1 MLIDNFIFKMNFVN
15 ENIPEYGVSE
25 ISAAIKQ
32 KIEDSFGY
40 VKIKGE
46 VSGLAIKNGIAY
58 LKIKEN
64 DDVINAIIFNNAYRQ
79 LKIKPQD
86 GLEVVVSGKITT
98 YSKRGISSYQI
109 QVDNIELAGE
119 GALLALFEKLKKQ
132 LQEEGLFDTRFKKVI
147 SKYPR
152 NIIIIT
158 SIHGAVIRDILRVYK
173 DNGYPINVSIYDVSV
188 QGVKCPTEISE
199 AVDRINLI
207 EETNNLRPDII
218 LIARGGGSLEDL
230 WGFNDERLVRS
241 VFNSTIPIV
250 SAVGHETDNTLI
262 DFVSD
267 LRAPTPTSAANLLF
281 PKIYEI
287 ESLIENNQRLL
298 FSNLNDKMEKHGMKH
313 SQLENMIDFMGLNFI
328 TDMNLQFEKINSKIS
343 KQSLLANIL
352 SKKIE
357 FESNLD
363 FFSREKMKYIEDQR
377 DNMTRR
383 FDRIFNQIH
392 SILPLQKQQLEG
404 LQRILQSLNYKNILK
419 RGYTLIRGT
428 DKEIIGSKYESK
440 SYNSFNIL
448 FSDGE
453 INVKKNQD
461 KE

>member
-1 MLIDNFIFKMNFVN
+1 MNFVN

-64 DDVINAIIFNNAYRQ
+64 DDVINAIIFNSAYRQ

-132 LQEEGLFDTRFKKVI
+132 LQEEGLFDNRFKKVI
-147 SKYPR
+147 SKYPK

-173 DNGYPINVSIYDVSV
+173 DNGYPINISIYDVSV

-207 EETNNLRPDII
+207 EETNNHRPDII

-313 SQLENMIDFMGLNFI
+313 SQLENMIDFMGLKFI

-343 KQSLLANIL
+343 KQSLIANIL

-363 FFSREKMKYIEDQR
+363 FFSRVKMKYIKDQR

-428 DKEIIGSKYESK
+428 DKEIISSKYESK

>member
-1 MLIDNFIFKMNFVN
+1 MNFVN

-25 ISAAIKQ
+25 LSAAIKQ

-132 LQEEGLFDTRFKKVI
+132 LQEEGLFDNRFKKTI

-173 DNGYPINVSIYDVSV
+173 DNGYPINISIYDVSV

-218 LIARGGGSLEDL
+218 LIARGGGSL
-230 WGFNDERLVRS
+230 
-241 VFNSTIPIV
+241 
-250 SAVGHETDNTLI
+250 
-262 DFVSD
+262 
-267 LRAPTPTSAANLLF
+267 
-281 PKIYEI
+281 
-287 ESLIENNQRLL
+287 
-298 FSNLNDKMEKHGMKH
+298 
-313 SQLENMIDFMGLNFI
+313 
-328 TDMNLQFEKINSKIS
+328 
-343 KQSLLANIL
+343 
-352 SKKIE
+352 
-357 FESNLD
+357 
-363 FFSREKMKYIEDQR
+363 
-377 DNMTRR
+377 
-383 FDRIFNQIH
+383 
-392 SILPLQKQQLEG
+392 
-404 LQRILQSLNYKNILK
+404 
-419 RGYTLIRGT
+419 
-428 DKEIIGSKYESK
+428 
-440 SYNSFNIL
+440 
-448 FSDGE
+448 
-453 INVKKNQD
+453 
-461 KE
+461 

>member
-1 MLIDNFIFKMNFVN
+1 MNFVN

-132 LQEEGLFDTRFKKVI
+132 LQEEGLFDNRFKKTI

-173 DNGYPINVSIYDVSV
+173 DNGYPINISIYDVSV

-287 ESLIENNQRLL
+287 ESLIKNNQRLL

-363 FFSREKMKYIEDQR
+363 FFSREKMKYIKDQR

>member
-1 MLIDNFIFKMNFVN
+1 MLIDNCIFEMNFVN

-132 LQEEGLFDTRFKKVI
+132 LQEEGLFDNRFKKVI

-173 DNGYPINVSIYDVSV
+173 DNGYPINISIYDVSV

-313 SQLENMIDFMGLNFI
+313 RQLENMIDYMGLNFI
-328 TDMNLQFEKINSKIS
+328 TDMNLQFGKINSKIS

-357 FESNLD
+357 FEIKLD

>member
-132 LQEEGLFDTRFKKVI
+132 LQEEGLFDNRFKKVI

-281 PKIYEI
+281 PKIFEI

>member
-1 MLIDNFIFKMNFVN
+1 M
-15 ENIPEYGVSE
+15 
-25 ISAAIKQ
+25 
-32 KIEDSFGY
+32 
-40 VKIKGE
+40 
-46 VSGLAIKNGIAY
+46 
-58 LKIKEN
+58 
-64 DDVINAIIFNNAYRQ
+64 
-79 LKIKPQD
+79 
-86 GLEVVVSGKITT
+86 
-98 YSKRGISSYQI
+98 
-109 QVDNIELAGE
+109 DNIELAGE

-132 LQEEGLFDTRFKKVI
+132 LQEEGLFDNRFKKTI

-173 DNGYPINVSIYDVSV
+173 DNGYPINISIYDVSV

-287 ESLIENNQRLL
+287 ESLIKNNQRLL

-363 FFSREKMKYIEDQR
+363 FFSREKMKYIKDQR

-392 SILPLQKQQLEG
+392 STLPLQKQQLEG

>member
-1 MLIDNFIFKMNFVN
+1 MNFVN

-132 LQEEGLFDTRFKKVI
+132 LQEEGLFDNRFKKTI

-173 DNGYPINVSIYDVSV
+173 DNGYPINISIYDVSV

-363 FFSREKMKYIEDQR
+363 FFSREKMKYIKDQR

-392 SILPLQKQQLEG
+392 STLPLQKQQLEG

-428 DKEIIGSKYESK
+428 DEEIIGSKYESK

>member
-1 MLIDNFIFKMNFVN
+1 MNFVN

-25 ISAAIKQ
+25 LSAAIKQ

-132 LQEEGLFDTRFKKVI
+132 LQEEGLFDNRFKKII

-173 DNGYPINVSIYDVSV
+173 DNGYPINISIYDVSV

-267 LRAPTPTSAANLLF
+267 LRAPTPTGAANLLF

-313 SQLENMIDFMGLNFI
+313 RQLENMIDYMGLNFI

-343 KQSLLANIL
+343 KQSLLTNIL

-363 FFSREKMKYIEDQR
+363 FFSREKMKYIKGQR

>member
-132 LQEEGLFDTRFKKVI
+132 LQEEGLFDNRFKKTI

-173 DNGYPINVSIYDVSV
+173 DNGYPINISIYDVSV

-363 FFSREKMKYIEDQR
+363 FFSREKMKYIKDQR

-392 SILPLQKQQLEG
+392 STLPLQKQQLEG

>member
-1 MLIDNFIFKMNFVN
+1 MNFVN

-132 LQEEGLFDTRFKKVI
+132 LQEEGLFDNRFKKTI

-173 DNGYPINVSIYDVSV
+173 DNGYPINISIYDVSV

-287 ESLIENNQRLL
+287 ESLIKNNQRLL

>member
-1 MLIDNFIFKMNFVN
+1 MNFVN

-132 LQEEGLFDTRFKKVI
+132 LQEEGLFDNRFKKTI

-173 DNGYPINVSIYDVSV
+173 DNGYPINISIYDVSV

-287 ESLIENNQRLL
+287 ESLIKNNQRLL

-363 FFSREKMKYIEDQR
+363 FFSRVKMKYIKDQR

-392 SILPLQKQQLEG
+392 STLPLQKQQLEG

>member
-1 MLIDNFIFKMNFVN
+1 MNFVN

-173 DNGYPINVSIYDVSV
+173 DNGYPINISIYDVSV

-287 ESLIENNQRLL
+287 ESLIKNNQRLL

-363 FFSREKMKYIEDQR
+363 FFSREKMKYIKDQR

-392 SILPLQKQQLEG
+392 STLPLQKQQLEG

>member
-1 MLIDNFIFKMNFVN
+1 MNFVN

-25 ISAAIKQ
+25 LSAAIKQ

-132 LQEEGLFDTRFKKVI
+132 LQEEGLFDNRFKKII

-173 DNGYPINVSIYDVSV
+173 DNGYPINISIYDVSV

-267 LRAPTPTSAANLLF
+267 LRAPTPTGAANLLF

-313 SQLENMIDFMGLNFI
+313 RQLENMIDYMGLNFI

-343 KQSLLANIL
+343 KQSLLTNIL

-363 FFSREKMKYIEDQR
+363 FFSREKMKYIKGQR

-428 DKEIIGSKYESK
+428 DKEIISSKVESK

>member
-1 MLIDNFIFKMNFVN
+1 MNFVN

-132 LQEEGLFDTRFKKVI
+132 LQEEGLFDNRFKKVI

-173 DNGYPINVSIYDVSV
+173 DNGYPINISIYDVSV

-313 SQLENMIDFMGLNFI
+313 RQLENTIDFMGLNFI

-363 FFSREKMKYIEDQR
+363 FFSREKMKYIKGQR

>member
-1 MLIDNFIFKMNFVN
+1 MNFVN

-132 LQEEGLFDTRFKKVI
+132 LQEEGLFDNRFKKTI

-173 DNGYPINVSIYDVSV
+173 DNGYPINISIYDVSV

-281 PKIYEI
+281 PKINEI

-363 FFSREKMKYIEDQR
+363 FFSREKMKYIKDQR

-392 SILPLQKQQLEG
+392 STLPLQKQQLEG

>member
-1 MLIDNFIFKMNFVN
+1 MNFVN

-132 LQEEGLFDTRFKKVI
+132 LQEEGLFDNRFKKTI

-173 DNGYPINVSIYDVSV
+173 DNGYPINISIYDVSV

-352 SKKIE
+352 SKKTE

-363 FFSREKMKYIEDQR
+363 FFSREKMKYIKDQR

-392 SILPLQKQQLEG
+392 STLPLQKQQLEG

>member
-1 MLIDNFIFKMNFVN
+1 MNFVN

-132 LQEEGLFDTRFKKVI
+132 LQEEGLFDNRFKKTI

-173 DNGYPINVSIYDVSV
+173 DNGYPINISIYDVSV
-188 QGVKCPTEISE
+188 QRVKCPTEISE

-287 ESLIENNQRLL
+287 ESLIKNNQRLL

-363 FFSREKMKYIEDQR
+363 FFSREKMKYIKDQR

-392 SILPLQKQQLEG
+392 SSI
-404 LQRILQSLNYKNILK
+404 NY
-419 RGYTLIRGT
+419 
-428 DKEIIGSKYESK
+428 
-440 SYNSFNIL
+440 
-448 FSDGE
+448 
-453 INVKKNQD
+453 
-461 KE
+461 

>member
-1 MLIDNFIFKMNFVN
+1 MNFVN

-25 ISAAIKQ
+25 LSAAIKQ

-132 LQEEGLFDTRFKKVI
+132 LQEEGLFDNRFKKII

-173 DNGYPINVSIYDVSV
+173 DNGYPINISIYDVSV

-207 EETNNLRPDII
+207 EETNNHRPDII

-267 LRAPTPTSAANLLF
+267 LRAPTPTGAANLLF

-313 SQLENMIDFMGLNFI
+313 RQLENMIDYMGLNFI

-343 KQSLLANIL
+343 KQSLLTNIL

-363 FFSREKMKYIEDQR
+363 FFSREKMKYIKGQR

-453 INVKKNQD
+453 INVKKDQD

>member
-1 MLIDNFIFKMNFVN
+1 MNFVN

-132 LQEEGLFDTRFKKVI
+132 LQEEGLVDNRFKKII

-173 DNGYPINVSIYDVSV
+173 DNGYPINISIYDVSV

-287 ESLIENNQRLL
+287 ESLIKNNQRLL

-363 FFSREKMKYIEDQR
+363 FFSREKMKYIKDQR

-392 SILPLQKQQLEG
+392 STLPLQKQQLEG

-453 INVKKNQD
+453 INVKKDQD

>member
-1 MLIDNFIFKMNFVN
+1 MNFVN

-132 LQEEGLFDTRFKKVI
+132 LQEEGLFDNRFKKTI

-173 DNGYPINVSIYDVSV
+173 DNGYPINISIYDVSV

-287 ESLIENNQRLL
+287 ESLIKNNQRLL

-363 FFSREKMKYIEDQR
+363 FFSREKMKYIKDQR

-392 SILPLQKQQLEG
+392 STLPLQKQQLEG

>member
-1 MLIDNFIFKMNFVN
+1 MNFVN

-132 LQEEGLFDTRFKKVI
+132 LQEEGLFDNRFKKVI

-173 DNGYPINVSIYDVSV
+173 DNGYPINISIYDVSV

-363 FFSREKMKYIEDQR
+363 FFSKEKMKYIEGQR

-428 DKEIIGSKYESK
+428 DEEIIGSKYESK

>member
-1 MLIDNFIFKMNFVN
+1 MPM
-15 ENIPEYGVSE
+15 
-25 ISAAIKQ
+25 
-32 KIEDSFGY
+32 
-40 VKIKGE
+40 
-46 VSGLAIKNGIAY
+46 
-58 LKIKEN
+58 
-64 DDVINAIIFNNAYRQ
+64 
-79 LKIKPQD
+79 
-86 GLEVVVSGKITT
+86 
-98 YSKRGISSYQI
+98 SSYQ
-109 QVDNIELAGE
+109 
-119 GALLALFEKLKKQ
+119 
-132 LQEEGLFDTRFKKVI
+132 
-147 SKYPR
+147 
-152 NIIIIT
+152 
-158 SIHGAVIRDILRVYK
+158 
-173 DNGYPINVSIYDVSV
+173 SV
-188 QGVKCPTEISE
+188 
-199 AVDRINLI
+199 N
-207 EETNNLRPDII
+207 
-218 LIARGGGSLEDL
+218 
-230 WGFNDERLVRS
+230 
-241 VFNSTIPIV
+241 
-250 SAVGHETDNTLI
+250 
-262 DFVSD
+262 
-267 LRAPTPTSAANLLF
+267 
-281 PKIYEI
+281 
-287 ESLIENNQRLL
+287 SLIKNNQRLL

-363 FFSREKMKYIEDQR
+363 FFSREKMKYIKDQR

-392 SILPLQKQQLEG
+392 STLPLQKQQLEG

>member
-1 MLIDNFIFKMNFVN
+1 MNFVN

-64 DDVINAIIFNNAYRQ
+64 DDVINAIIFSNAYHQ

-132 LQEEGLFDTRFKKVI
+132 LQEEGLFDNRFKKTI

-173 DNGYPINVSIYDVSV
+173 DNGYPINISIYDVSV

-287 ESLIENNQRLL
+287 ESLIKNNQRLL

-363 FFSREKMKYIEDQR
+363 FFSREKMKYIKDQR

-392 SILPLQKQQLEG
+392 STLPLQKQQLEG

>member
-1 MLIDNFIFKMNFVN
+1 MNFVN

-132 LQEEGLFDTRFKKVI
+132 LQEEGLFDNRFKKTI

-173 DNGYPINVSIYDVSV
+173 DNGYPINISIYDVSV

-363 FFSREKMKYIEDQR
+363 FFSRVKMKYIKDQR

-392 SILPLQKQQLEG
+392 STLPLQKQQLEG

>member
-1 MLIDNFIFKMNFVN
+1 MNFVN

-132 LQEEGLFDTRFKKVI
+132 LQEEGLFDNRFKKTI

-173 DNGYPINVSIYDVSV
+173 DNGYPINISIYDVSV

-363 FFSREKMKYIEDQR
+363 FFSREKMKYIKDQR

-392 SILPLQKQQLEG
+392 STLPLQKQQLEG

>member
-1 MLIDNFIFKMNFVN
+1 MNFVN

-132 LQEEGLFDTRFKKVI
+132 LQEEGLFDNRFKKTI

-173 DNGYPINVSIYDVSV
+173 DNGYPINISIYDVSV

-287 ESLIENNQRLL
+287 ESLIKNNQRLL

-392 SILPLQKQQLEG
+392 STLPLQKQQLEG

>member
-1 MLIDNFIFKMNFVN
+1 MNFVN

-132 LQEEGLFDTRFKKVI
+132 LQEEGLFDNRFKKTI

-173 DNGYPINVSIYDVSV
+173 DNGYPINISIYDVSV

-287 ESLIENNQRLL
+287 ESLIKNNQRLL

-363 FFSREKMKYIEDQR
+363 FFSREKMKYIKDQR
-377 DNMTRR
+377 DNMTRP

-392 SILPLQKQQLEG
+392 STLPLQKQQLEG

>member
-25 ISAAIKQ
+25 LSAAIKQ

-132 LQEEGLFDTRFKKVI
+132 LQEEGLFDNRFKKII

-173 DNGYPINVSIYDVSV
+173 DNGYPINISIYDVSV

-267 LRAPTPTSAANLLF
+267 LRAPTPTGAANLLF

-313 SQLENMIDFMGLNFI
+313 RQLENMIDYMGLNFI

-343 KQSLLANIL
+343 KQSLLTNIL

-363 FFSREKMKYIEDQR
+363 FFSREKMKYIKGQR

-428 DKEIIGSKYESK
+428 DKEIISSKVESK

>member
-1 MLIDNFIFKMNFVN
+1 MNFVN

-98 YSKRGISSYQI
+98 YSKRGISSYQM

-132 LQEEGLFDTRFKKVI
+132 LQEEGLFDNRFKKVI

-173 DNGYPINVSIYDVSV
+173 DNGYPINISIYDVSV

-357 FESNLD
+357 FESNID
-363 FFSREKMKYIEDQR
+363 FFSKEKMKYIEDQR

-453 INVKKNQD
+453 ISVKKNQD

>member
-1 MLIDNFIFKMNFVN
+1 MNFVN

-132 LQEEGLFDTRFKKVI
+132 LLEEGLFDNRFKKTI

-173 DNGYPINVSIYDVSV
+173 DNGYPINISIYDVSV

-363 FFSREKMKYIEDQR
+363 FFSRVKMKYIKDQR

-392 SILPLQKQQLEG
+392 STLPLQKQQLEG

>member
-1 MLIDNFIFKMNFVN
+1 MNFVN

-32 KIEDSFGY
+32 RIEDSFGY

-46 VSGLAIKNGIAY
+46 VSGLTIKNGIAY

-79 LKIKPQD
+79 LQIKPQD

-119 GALLALFEKLKKQ
+119 GALLVFFEKLKKQ
-132 LQEEGLFDTRFKKVI
+132 LHEEGLFDNRFKKVI

-173 DNGYPINVSIYDVSV
+173 DNGYPINISIYDVSV

-199 AVDRINLI
+199 AIDRINLI
-207 EETNNLRPDII
+207 EKTSNLRPDTI

-262 DFVSD
+262 DLVSD
-267 LRAPTPTSAANLLF
+267 LRAPTPTGAANLLF

-287 ESLIENNQRLL
+287 ETLIKNNQRLL
-298 FSNLNDKMEKHGMKH
+298 FSNLNDKMEKYYMKQR
-313 SQLENMIDFMGLNFI
+313 QLENMIDFMGLNFI

-343 KQSLLANIL
+343 KQSLLSNIL

-363 FFSREKMKYIEDQR
+363 FFSREKMKYIGGQR
-377 DNMTRR
+377 DNMVRYVN
-383 FDRIFNQIH
+383 RIFNQIH

-419 RGYTLIRGT
+419 RGYTLIRGA
-428 DKEIIGSKYESK
+428 DKEIIGSKYDAK

-453 INVKKNQD
+453 INVKK
-461 KE
+461 KPR

>member
-132 LQEEGLFDTRFKKVI
+132 LQEEGLFDNRFKKVI

>member
-1 MLIDNFIFKMNFVN
+1 MNFVN

-25 ISAAIKQ
+25 LSAAIKQ

-132 LQEEGLFDTRFKKVI
+132 LQEEGLFDNRFKKVI

-173 DNGYPINVSIYDVSV
+173 DNGYPINISIYDVSV

-267 LRAPTPTSAANLLF
+267 LRAPTPTGAANLLF

-343 KQSLLANIL
+343 KQSLLTNIL

-363 FFSREKMKYIEDQR
+363 FFSREKMKYIKGQR

-453 INVKKNQD
+453 ISVKKNQD

>member
-64 DDVINAIIFNNAYRQ
+64 DDVINAIIFSNAYHQ